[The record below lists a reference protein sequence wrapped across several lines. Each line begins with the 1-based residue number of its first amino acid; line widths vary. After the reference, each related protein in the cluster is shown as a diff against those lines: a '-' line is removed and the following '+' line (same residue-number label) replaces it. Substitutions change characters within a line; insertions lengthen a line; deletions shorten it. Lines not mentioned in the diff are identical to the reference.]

1 MGENFRLVIL
11 CSEDRSDLFFANK
24 LAERFDPVGIF
35 VESQRADPSA
45 EPALQK
51 YLRLA
56 KAPHQ
61 IPWKI
66 FNRIAEQ
73 TWRKNALYNRS
84 EYKTDFGEAGRRI
97 LEADKQN
104 VIYTTGASRINAPE
118 YIEVLREMRP
128 DLVVVCGASILR
140 DEFLS
145 VPRFGVLNLHG
156 GLSQRYRG
164 LFTTEWAV
172 YNAEP
177 EYVGGTVHFV
187 TSGIDDGQIVYQGRP
202 LIEANDTPNTLYEK
216 VVHLGVEMMG
226 AAIVDIRDDRLA
238 AVELQQPG
246 ALYTNSMFTPH
257 VLKETWRQYERGV
270 IRDYCENKHKLDLPV
285 IRGLINE
292 FAAPSNLPKTSGRTE
307 LN

>member
-1 MGENFRLVIL
+1 MGGKFRLVIL

-35 VESQRADPSA
+35 VESQRANPSA
-45 EPALQK
+45 ESLLQK

-61 IPWKI
+61 IPRKI

-84 EYKTDFGEAGRRI
+84 EHKTDFGEAGRRI
-97 LEADKQN
+97 LEADKHN
-104 VIYTTGASRINAPE
+104 VIFTTGANRINAPE
-118 YIEVLREMRP
+118 YIERLREMRP
-128 DLVVVCGASILR
+128 DLVVVCGASILG

-145 VPRFGVLNLHG
+145 VPKFGVLNLHG

-187 TSGIDDGQIVYQGRP
+187 APGIDDGQIVYQGRP
-202 LIEANDTPNTLYEK
+202 LIEANDSPNTLYEK

-226 AAIVDIRDDRLA
+226 AAIEDLRDDRLA

-246 ALYTNSMFTPH
+246 ALYTRSMFTPQ
-257 VLKETWRQYERGV
+257 VLKETWRQFERGV
-270 IRDYCENKHKLDLPV
+270 ISDYSKNKCKRDVPV

-292 FAAPSNLPKTSGRTE
+292 FEATSNLAKTSGRTE
-307 LN
+307 QN